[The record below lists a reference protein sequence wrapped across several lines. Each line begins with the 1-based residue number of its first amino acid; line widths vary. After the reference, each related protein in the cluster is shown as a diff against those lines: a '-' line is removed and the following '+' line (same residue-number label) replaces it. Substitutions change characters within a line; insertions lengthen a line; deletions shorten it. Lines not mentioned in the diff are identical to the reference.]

1 MDRKHFKG
9 RNPDAPKSSGDAT
22 DSVMDDQSA
31 SYNPE
36 KPSFFWPPNLGRSN
50 LKRMS
55 RTEDSGPCPI
65 LGLAE
70 DIVHMRVKEGSKIH
84 NLLQFATARMK
95 AGDGNKTSVR
105 QMVFSG
111 SGGGV
116 TKTITCVEI
125 LKRQVEGLH
134 QLSKLYYK
142 TVTEIWESPQQG
154 VPGVSVKK
162 TVPAICILLSKDPL
176 DAQEPGYQPP
186 QTLSGPAAD
195 GERRLR
201 AVLRPAYSPPAQS
214 SAKRAFLDS
223 WSACSPHRGE
233 ILENE

>member
-1 MDRKHFKG
+1 MPQR
-9 RNPDAPKSSGDAT
+9 
-22 DSVMDDQSA
+22 VMDEQSA
-31 SYNPE
+31 SFNPDT
-36 KPSFFWPPNLGRSN
+36 PSLFWSPNLCRSN
-50 LKRMS
+50 LKRIS
-55 RTEDSGPCPI
+55 CTEDNSPCPI

-70 DIVHMRVKEGSKIH
+70 DIVHMQVKEGSKIH
-84 NLLQFATARMK
+84 NLVQFATARMK
-95 AGDGNKTSVR
+95 AGDGNKSSMR

-134 QLSKLYYK
+134 QLSKLYHK

-154 VPGVSVKK
+154 GPGISTKK
-162 TVPAICILLSKDPL
+162 RVPAICILLSKDPL

-186 QTLSGPAAD
+186 QTLSVPAED
-195 GERRLR
+195 GERRFR
-201 AVLRPAYSPPAQS
+201 ALLRPAHSPPAQS
-214 SAKRAFLDS
+214 SAKRACLDY
-223 WSACSPHRGE
+223 WSACFPHSGK